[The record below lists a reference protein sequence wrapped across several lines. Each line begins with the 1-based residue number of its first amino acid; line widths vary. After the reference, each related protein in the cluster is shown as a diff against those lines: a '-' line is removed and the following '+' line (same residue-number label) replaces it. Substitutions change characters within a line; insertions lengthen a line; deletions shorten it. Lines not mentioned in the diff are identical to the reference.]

1 LTGHSTYGDIDA
13 VRSVYPALAVLA
25 YLFFVISL
33 VLGFLLVAAVPVL
46 ASMLAAA
53 LVMGGQL
60 ATFVRLLGS
69 LLRLTFGSIGVAA
82 RLLRDLALAVFER
95 DEAPVRV
102 PWSYGRQALPEVFR
116 LVDEVGDAVGTRG
129 VDRVLLSPRPQ
140 FGVFDLAAPGA
151 LGFLRRP
158 RRHLVVGLPY
168 AYALSLDEL
177 RAVVAHEL
185 AHFTLGHTTLSRM
198 TWHFIGRIAGRL
210 ASMQEGEFWALNPV
224 YWCTRVSLGVLAAIY
239 GPWSRLQEFDA
250 DRRSAQAAGSNH
262 AISAL
267 RKCREAV
274 PAVSVATELVAEVAR
289 LQQVAPRHLGEAAAR
304 LSWRM
309 EPAVKR
315 RLARAAEGDPLDLEG
330 RTHPPTAHRIAA
342 LHGLAEKPA
351 LHGELAAKYLPDL
364 RNLEEHVTRATLRV
378 EQVEAAQAYVERV
391 MAHLGAPTAA

>member
-1 LTGHSTYGDIDA
+1 LTRHSTCGVIDA
-13 VRSVYPALAVLA
+13 VRTVYPALAVLA

-33 VLGFLLVAAVPVL
+33 ALGFLLVAAVPVL
-46 ASMLAAA
+46 AATLAAA
-53 LVMGGQL
+53 LVMGGQY
-60 ATFVRLLGS
+60 AAFVRLLGS

-102 PWSYGRQALPEVFR
+102 PWSYGREALPEVFR

-129 VDRVLLSPRPQ
+129 VDRVLVSPRPE
-140 FGVFDLAAPGA
+140 FGAFDLAPPGA

-168 AYALSLDEL
+168 VYALSLDEL

-185 AHFTLGHTTLSRM
+185 AHFTLGHTALSRL
-198 TWHFIGRIAGRL
+198 TWHFLRRIAGRL
-210 ASMQEGEFWALNPV
+210 ASMEEGDFWALNPV
-224 YWCTRVSLGVLAAIY
+224 YWCTRASLGVFEAIY
-239 GPWSRLQEFDA
+239 GPWSRLHEFDA
-250 DRRSAQAAGSNH
+250 DRRSARAAGSNH
-262 AISAL
+262 AVSAL

-274 PAVSVATELVAEVAR
+274 PAVGVATELVAEVAR

-309 EPAVKR
+309 DPAVKR
-315 RLARAAEGDPLDLEG
+315 RLARASEGDPLDLDG

-342 LHGLAEKPA
+342 LHGLPEKPA
-351 LHGELAAKYLPDL
+351 RHGELAAKYLPDL
-364 RNLEEHVTRATLRV
+364 RNLEEHVTRAALRV
-378 EQVEAAQAYVERV
+378 ERVEAAKAHVERV
-391 MAHLGAPTAA
+391 IVHLSAQTAA